1 MKYCFCIIIVVS
13 VYYRCYLS
21 GADDS
26 LTKSDIS
33 TPLKGKNTV
42 EPPNN
47 GHVWDPLFS
56 GHFVLC

>member
-1 MKYCFCIIIVVS
+1 MMSCTKKISCCTGTTSFMPMNFIVLCLCS
-13 VYYRCYLS
+13 YNLQHIT
-21 GADDS
+21 D
-26 LTKSDIS
+26 
-33 TPLKGKNTV
+33 TV